1 MGSCGRGES
10 GFDLN
15 GESEFEQLQGDQT
28 QTIERLE
35 GLVAFSTERQ
45 PLIDWDILERLDVLA
60 WD

>member
-1 MGSCGRGES
+1 MSSCRRGES

-45 PLIDWDILERLDVLA
+45 SLIDWDILERVDVLA